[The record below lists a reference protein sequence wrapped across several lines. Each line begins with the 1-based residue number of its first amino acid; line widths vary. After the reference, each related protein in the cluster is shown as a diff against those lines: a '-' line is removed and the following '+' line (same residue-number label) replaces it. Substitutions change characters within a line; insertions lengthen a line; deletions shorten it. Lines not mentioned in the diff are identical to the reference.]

1 MFDDTGRRRFLQLAG
16 TGTAASMAGCSA
28 LSNHNGGGAGG
39 DDAESESATV
49 TLAVQPDQQSLQEL
63 QSEIQ
68 SQVQSGELD
77 RMQAQREFQQRRA
90 ELTRDA
96 VDTFRNRTGNVSVS
110 VDDTVAQFGV
120 MRVSGEPAALIE
132 TLSFEEV
139 SGLFPASAFEQA
151 QAQAGTSTASGTGTP
166 TG

>member
-28 LSNHNGGGAGG
+28 LSNHNGGSAGG
-39 DDAESESATV
+39 DGTESATV

-77 RMQAQREFQQRRA
+77 RMQAQQEFQQRRA
-90 ELTRDA
+90 ELTRNA
-96 VDTFRNRTGNVSVS
+96 VDAFRNRTGNVSVS

-120 MRVSGEPAALIE
+120 MRVSGDPAALIE

-139 SGLFPASAFEQA
+139 SGLFPAAAFEQA
-151 QAQAGTSTASGTGTP
+151 QAQAGTPTASGTGTP

>member
-28 LSNHNGGGAGG
+28 LSNHNGGDG
-39 DDAESESATV
+39 SEPATV

-68 SQVQSGELD
+68 SRVQSGELD
-77 RMQAQREFQQRRA
+77 RMQAQQAFQRRRA
-90 ELTRDA
+90 ELTRTA
-96 VDTFRNRTGNVSVS
+96 VDAFRNRTGNVSVN
-110 VDDTVAQFGV
+110 VDDAVARFGV
-120 MRVSGEPAALIE
+120 LRVSGDPAALIE

-139 SGLFPASAFEQA
+139 SGLFPAATFEQA
-151 QAQAGTSTASGTGTP
+151 RAQAGTGTASSPDTP

>member
-16 TGTAASMAGCSA
+16 TGTAASLAGCSA
-28 LSNHNGGGAGG
+28 LSNHNDGGAGG
-39 DDAESESATV
+39 DGAEPATV

-68 SQVQSGELD
+68 SQVQSGELNQ
-77 RMQAQREFQQRRA
+77 MQAQREFQQRRA
-90 ELTRDA
+90 ELTRNA
-96 VDTFRNRTGNVSVS
+96 VGTFRNRTGNVSVS

-120 MRVSGEPAALIE
+120 MRVSGEPTALIE

-151 QAQAGTSTASGTGTP
+151 QTQAGTGTASGTETP